1 MTIIITI
8 IVVVG
13 EVVELRSPAVMYT
26 VVEFQP
32 ILHAIKT
39 LRRTCWWAHG
49 QTLSKARSSS
59 YFVRRERNW
68 SDLVARGAS
77 SSSMVQG
84 GPVLRTLAGGSA
96 TGQVRTVTCTALR
109 NGTRNSE
116 TRYLTNKWMLL
127 LGAR

>member
-1 MTIIITI
+1 
-8 IVVVG
+8 
-13 EVVELRSPAVMYT
+13 MYT

-49 QTLSKARSSS
+49 QILPKARSSS
-59 YFVRRERNW
+59 SRRERNW

-96 TGQVRTVTCTALR
+96 TGQVRTVTCRALR

-116 TRYLTNKWMLL
+116 TLSHQQVDASARPRDDPKWLVVSSWRGE
-127 LGAR
+127 LGNLPVVKM